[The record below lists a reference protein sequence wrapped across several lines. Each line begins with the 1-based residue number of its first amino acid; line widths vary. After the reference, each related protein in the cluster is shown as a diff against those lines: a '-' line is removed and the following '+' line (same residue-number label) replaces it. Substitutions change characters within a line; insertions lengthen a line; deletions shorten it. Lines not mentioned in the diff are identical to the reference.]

1 MACFGSDLKSKDMK
15 RTYVNPTM
23 RVVSI
28 EMQQMLALSIGE
40 GYKDTNQADSRF
52 VDFGVDDE

>member
-1 MACFGSDLKSKDMK
+1 MK